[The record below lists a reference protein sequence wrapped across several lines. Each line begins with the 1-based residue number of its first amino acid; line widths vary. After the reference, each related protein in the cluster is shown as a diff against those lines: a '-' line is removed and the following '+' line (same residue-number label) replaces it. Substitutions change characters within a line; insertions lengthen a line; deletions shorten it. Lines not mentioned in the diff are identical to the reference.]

1 MNDNLNKYK
10 KAWNTGSQVLTQQ
23 DQLSEEDI
31 LDFITTQSRDIT
43 AELRKSVLFDIFLKS
58 LLALSFFI
66 LAILFKSSANLII
79 LNIIL
84 IVFITSLI
92 FLQSRYY
99 HKASFGENAAI
110 SIKDYLHNRITFFD
124 KEYIKAVYMI
134 ALSSPMVFFS
144 GVLFYFY
151 FSYGIIRP
159 LDMEDY
165 SVFAIGLLLSFLIS
179 SVAQIKQY
187 RFQLEQ
193 LQRCLENLDE
203 QKISRITLNKQHN
216 KRLLYILFW
225 AGFIVITLL
234 VLLYAFGQ

>member
-1 MNDNLNKYK
+1 
-10 KAWNTGSQVLTQQ
+10 
-23 DQLSEEDI
+23 
-31 LDFITTQSRDIT
+31 
-43 AELRKSVLFDIFLKS
+43 VLFDIFLKS

-99 HKASFGENAAI
+99 RKATLGEDPGV
-110 SIKDYLHNRITFFD
+110 SIKDYLHKRITFFD
-124 KEYIKAVYMI
+124 KEYIKAIYLV

-151 FSYGIIRP
+151 FRYGIIRP

-193 LQRCLENLDE
+193 LQSCLENLDE
-203 QKISRITLNKQHN
+203 QKISRITLNRQRN

-225 AGFIVITLL
+225 AGFIVVTLL
-234 VLLYAFGQ
+234 VLLFAFGQ